1 MSRVTP
7 GAPLHRLLA
16 VEDRGGVEQGRGGH
30 RHGGDPDSRH
40 QHRRGLHSSRVTCH
54 VSGMVDTCHLDGE
67 VRGAGPRDGEVSLEG
82 DGGHG
87 EDRRHDGEVSHE
99 GGGAAEQRPEHPVPA
114 IIKVSTKMGC
124 LSGKIFNDGWFFKD
138 FFQPNHLLS
147 ILVMQMSGPITIHS
161 FPECGF
167 EDLK

>member
-16 VEDRGGVEQGRGGH
+16 VEDGGGVEQGRGGH

-99 GGGAAEQRPEHPVPA
+99 GGGAAEQRPEHPVPG
-114 IIKVSTKMGC
+114 IICQQKWDVYLEKSLMM
-124 LSGKIFNDGWFFKD
+124 
-138 FFQPNHLLS
+138 
-147 ILVMQMSGPITIHS
+147 V
-161 FPECGF
+161 GF
-167 EDLK
+167 LRTFSNQTTCCQFWLCR